1 MSHEGHDHGSH
12 RHDHAGGPAASHGH
26 TASIDDVASAKP
38 GKDTRSGKKDETTII
53 VEEVKNGKRIVK
65 SQNEDQVQVQKGQ
78 KKAVKAK
85 ADSGT
90 DVDMV
95 EDSPS
100 PPKRAKRGTKA

>member
-12 RHDHAGGPAASHGH
+12 GHDHAAGPGVSHGH
-26 TASIDDVASAKP
+26 ATSIDDPASAKL
-38 GKDTRSGKKDETTII
+38 GKSSRTSKKDETTII

-65 SQNEDQVQVQKGQ
+65 SQNEDQAKGQKGQ
-78 KKAVKAK
+78 KKAVNVK

-100 PPKRAKRGTKA
+100 PPKRAKRGIKA